1 MSCKCHAGE
10 VLKWNRRLV
19 MNNNY
24 GYVYNVRNVTS
35 LLPISCSTN
44 TKTNSNKEGEN
55 CTFIYL
61 TIPQP
66 QYKNDPLKKKN
77 RKKITPPLTKKKEK
91 KNNERHPYV
100 AVNEC
105 WMMPESLIHSTEGEG
120 VACTGQKSS
129 TSSPATAFT
138 SPTTDSVKR
147 GGTGWRRC
155 KTNNK

>member
-1 MSCKCHAGE
+1 MLLHSYPYRVQQTPKQTQIRKEKTVH
-10 VLKWNRRLV
+10 L
-19 MNNNY
+19 Y
-24 GYVYNVRNVTS
+24 TS
-35 LLPISCSTN
+35 
-44 TKTNSNKEGEN
+44 
-55 CTFIYL
+55 
-61 TIPQP
+61 
-66 QYKNDPLKKKN
+66 QYPNHNIKMTPLKKN
-77 RKKITPPLTKKKEK
+77 RKKITPPLTKKKKK